1 MIPFWGAACPFL
13 ERKSLWS
20 ESLSDVLRFNES
32 ELLSTR
38 ITIHQKHL
46 RVIQRIL
53 SAPCQVVELKSVRIG
68 KIGVMNDEKDAP
80 SVKIDDIDD
89 EVAVAL
95 TYKPGQDQ
103 APRVVAKGQGWL
115 ARQIIEIAEANG
127 IEIREDANL
136 AQILAQV
143 DVDSEIPLEAFTVVA
158 EILSYVYE
166 KNKQWPSGLGPQK

>member
-1 MIPFWGAACPFL
+1 M
-13 ERKSLWS
+13 S
-20 ESLSDVLRFNES
+20 
-32 ELLSTR
+32 
-38 ITIHQKHL
+38 
-46 RVIQRIL
+46 
-53 SAPCQVVELKSVRIG
+53 
-68 KIGVMNDEKDAP
+68 DEKDLP
-80 SVKIDDIDD
+80 SGALEAIDDIEDIDD

-136 AQILAQV
+136 AQILAEV

-166 KNKQWPSGLGPQK
+166 KNKQWPEGMGPQNKTGAGGR

>member
-1 MIPFWGAACPFL
+1 M
-13 ERKSLWS
+13 S
-20 ESLSDVLRFNES
+20 
-32 ELLSTR
+32 
-38 ITIHQKHL
+38 
-46 RVIQRIL
+46 
-53 SAPCQVVELKSVRIG
+53 
-68 KIGVMNDEKDAP
+68 DEKDVPSGAP
-80 SVKIDDIDD
+80 EDIDD

-115 ARQIIEIAEANG
+115 ARQIVEIAEANG

-136 AQILAQV
+136 AQILAEV

-166 KNKQWPSGLGPQK
+166 KNKQWPSGLEPQQKK

>member
-1 MIPFWGAACPFL
+1 M
-13 ERKSLWS
+13 
-20 ESLSDVLRFNES
+20 
-32 ELLSTR
+32 
-38 ITIHQKHL
+38 
-46 RVIQRIL
+46 IQRML
-53 SAPCQVVELKSVRIG
+53 SATCQAAELKVARIG
-68 KIGVMNDEKDAP
+68 KVGVMSDEKDALGG
-80 SVKIDDIDD
+80 IDED

-115 ARQIIEIAEANG
+115 ARQIIEVAEANG

-136 AQILAQV
+136 ARILAEV

-166 KNKQWPSGLGPQK
+166 KNKQWPQGLGPQSKPRSQGPQNKNSAGGR